1 MKLNLL
7 IASDGAACA
16 EKISARLKA
25 AGLDCTWRTASGPDE
40 LQGAAAEGAPDLI
53 ILDYGLKG
61 WNGDEALKAAC
72 GTFPRTPCVVIADGQ
87 AAEKKDE
94 LLGKGAAAFL
104 PRESLDG
111 IARVV
116 SEALRLPAPGAPQ
129 SAAAVPGLIYYA
141 RGEGGAWLEIAG
153 DAAALTGYTAEA
165 LLKAPALWR
174 TRMDPADAKS
184 LERRDAILKSAG
196 RAECEYRWTR
206 ADGEVRWFLDLQRL
220 GGDRIAG
227 LVVDITESKRAGN
240 RQAAEKRM
248 EAVGRLAGGLAHD
261 FHNLL
266 SSVLGYSA
274 LMLGNMPPS
283 DPLREDLNEIHKAAE
298 RAVVLT
304 RQLLVFSK
312 KQSYQPQPLDL
323 NSVFTGV
330 QSVVRQLMREDIRG
344 ISDTAENLPA
354 VNADLVQ
361 LEQVLVGL
369 AINVCD
375 LIQQGGTLTVCT
387 RAVDVGADYCKA
399 VPGARPGPFVLLS
412 VSGTG
417 KALEKETLET
427 VFEPYSAPA
436 GDRLGVTLTLPAIYG
451 IVRQH
456 GGWITARSEEGAGT
470 TFEVYLPAAAEDSA
484 PAETAA
490 SPAVRKIGGNGER
503 ILLVEDEEA
512 LRKFVGRVLRENGY
526 TVFAAGSFKETMEIF
541 RKEKGNFHLVFTDVV
556 LPDKTG
562 VELAEE
568 LLALKPALRIIFNSG
583 YVNEKSQWP
592 AIQKKG
598 LKFLQKPY
606 TIHNML
612 SAIKDV
618 IKRPD
623 V

>member
-16 EKISARLKA
+16 EKITARLKA
-25 AGLDCTWRTASGPDE
+25 AGLDCTWRTASGPAE

-72 GTFPRTPCVVIADGQ
+72 GAFPKTPCVVIADGT
-87 AAEKKDE
+87 AEEKRGE
-94 LLGKGAAAFL
+94 ILSKGAAAFL

-111 IARVV
+111 IAGAV
-116 SEALRLPAPGAPQ
+116 SEALRLPAPKVPP
-129 SAAAVPGLIYYA
+129 AATIPGLIYYA
-141 RGEGGAWLEIAG
+141 GKADGAWLEIAG
-153 DAAALTGYTAEA
+153 GAAALTGYTAEA
-165 LLKAPALWR
+165 LLKDPALWR
-174 TRMDPADAKS
+174 ARMDPADAKV
-184 LERRDAILKSAG
+184 LERRDAALKSAG
-196 RAECEYRWTR
+196 RAECEYRWAR

-227 LVVDITESKRAGN
+227 LIVDITESKRAGS

-266 SSVLGYSA
+266 SSVLGYSS

-312 KQSYQPQPLDL
+312 KQSYQPQLLDL

-354 VNADLVQ
+354 IKADLVQ

-369 AINVCD
+369 AVNICD
-375 LIQQGGTLTVCT
+375 LIPQGGTLTVCT
-387 RAVDVGADYCKA
+387 RTVDVGADYCRS

-427 VFEPYSAPA
+427 IFEPYSVPGA
-436 GDRLGVTLTLPAIYG
+436 DRRGVTLTLPAIYG

-456 GGWITARSEEGAGT
+456 DGWITARSEDGAGT
-470 TFEVYLPAAAEDSA
+470 TFEVYLPVAAEESA
-484 PAETAA
+484 PAEAA
-490 SPAVRKIGGNGER
+490 APPAARKIGGNGER

-598 LKFLQKPY
+598 LRFLQKPY

>member
-7 IASDGAACA
+7 IATDGAASA
-16 EKISARLKA
+16 EKISARLRA
-25 AGLDCTWRTASGPDE
+25 AGLDCAWRTASGPAD
-40 LQGAAAEGAPDLI
+40 LRGSAAEVAPDLI
-53 ILDYGLKG
+53 ILDYDLKG
-61 WNGDEALKAAC
+61 WSGDEALRAAC
-72 GTFPRTPCVVIADGQ
+72 GAFPETPCVVIADGP
-87 AAEKKDE
+87 ADERRKE

-111 IARVV
+111 LAGAV
-116 SEALRLPAPGAPQ
+116 SEALHRPAAAG
-129 SAAAVPGLIYYA
+129 SGLAAVPGLIYYA
-141 RGEGGAWLEIAG
+141 RPGGAWLEIAG
-153 DAAALTGYTAEA
+153 DAEALTGYPAA
-165 LLKAPALWR
+165 QLLKDQALWR
-174 TRMDPADAKS
+174 ARLDPGDAAA
-184 LERRDAILKSAG
+184 LERRDAALKVSG
-196 RAECEYRWTR
+196 RAECEYRWAR
-206 ADGEVRWFLDLQRL
+206 AGGEVRWFLDLQRL
-220 GGDRIAG
+220 RGDRVAG
-227 LVVDITESKRAGN
+227 LVVDITESKRAGS

-274 LMLGNMPPS
+274 LMLSNMPAS
-283 DPLREDLNEIHKAAE
+283 DPLREDLGEIHRAAE

-304 RQLLVFSK
+304 RQLLVFGK
-312 KQSYQPQPLDL
+312 KQSYQPQLLDL

-330 QSVVRQLMREDIRG
+330 QSVVRQMMREDIRG
-344 ISDTAENLPA
+344 ISDTAESLPA
-354 VNADLVQ
+354 VKGDLVQ
-361 LEQVLVGL
+361 MEQVLVGL
-369 AINVCD
+369 AVNACD
-375 LIQQGGTLTVCT
+375 LIPQGGTLTVST
-387 RAVDVGADYCKA
+387 RPVDVGAEYCKSA
-399 VPGARPGPFVLLS
+399 PGARPGRFVLLS

-417 KALEKETLET
+417 KALEKEALET
-427 VFEPYSAPA
+427 IFEPYASPG
-436 GDRLGVTLTLPAIYG
+436 GDRRGVTLTLPAIYG

-470 TFEVYLPAAAEDSA
+470 TFEVYLPAAADEVA
-484 PAETAA
+484 PAEAA
-490 SPAVRKIGGNGER
+490 APPAVRKIGGNGER

-541 RKEKGNFHLVFTDVV
+541 RREKGNFHLVFTDVV
-556 LPDKTG
+556 LPDRTG

-568 LLALKPALRIIFNSG
+568 LLALKPALRIVFNSG

-618 IKRPD
+618 IKRPEP
-623 V
+623 